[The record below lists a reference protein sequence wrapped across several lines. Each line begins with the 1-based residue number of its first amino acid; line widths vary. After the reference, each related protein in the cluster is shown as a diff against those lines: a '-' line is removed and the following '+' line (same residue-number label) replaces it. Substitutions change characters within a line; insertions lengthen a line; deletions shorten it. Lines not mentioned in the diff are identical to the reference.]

1 MVADMVDTSRL
12 FDIALHG
19 IALVIGVAVVVTIAF
34 EALDVESAVS
44 LLGVGL
50 AALALSTI
58 SESGTP

>member
-1 MVADMVDTSRL
+1 MVDTGQL

-19 IALVIGVAVVVTIAF
+19 IALAIGVAVVVVI
-34 EALDVESAVS
+34 ALDALDLESAVS

-58 SESGTP
+58 ETGT

>member
-1 MVADMVDTSRL
+1 MVLMVDTGQL

-19 IALVIGVAVVVTIAF
+19 VALAIGVAVVVAI
-34 EALDVESAVS
+34 ALDALDIESAVS

-58 SESGTP
+58 ETGT